1 MQLANRSY
9 RAGGHPT
16 PYVAIGTH
24 GDFEKVLGCQPIPTL
39 EPYR

>member
-16 PYVAIGTH
+16 PFISIGTN
-24 GDFEKVLGCQPIPTL
+24 GDFEKVLGCQLILTL